1 MTRFAASS
9 TRGVTTSTSEA
20 FDFGAGQPAHVVIR
34 GPALRRLAFFL
45 KKGLG
50 ARMPLAARQQRLI
63 EELGI
68 IPDRQERLAIIVDRA
83 RNLPRFDATQRT
95 NEHAVRGCLS
105 PVWVIASSG
114 ENGTLHFRCDAESPL
129 VKGLVA
135 FLCEFYSG
143 APAKSI
149 VSTEPLFLDELGL
162 IRDLSPTRRNG
173 LAAVRRRIRE
183 LAAAIA
189 VSSDSSAPS

>member
-1 MTRFAASS
+1 
-9 TRGVTTSTSEA
+9 
-20 FDFGAGQPAHVVIR
+20 
-34 GPALRRLAFFL
+34 
-45 KKGLG
+45 
-50 ARMPLAARQQRLI
+50 MPLAARQQRLI
-63 EELGI
+63 DELGI

-83 RNLPRFDATQRT
+83 RNLPRFDATERAHA
-95 NEHAVRGCLS
+95 HAVRGCLS
-105 PVWVIASSG
+105 PVWVIAIPRNDG
-114 ENGTLHFRCDAESPL
+114 MIDFRCDAESPL

-149 VSTEPLFLDELGL
+149 ICTEPAFLDELGL

-183 LAAAIA
+183 LAAAMA
-189 VSSDSSAPS
+189 VSQDSSAPS